1 MVTPTQVQE
10 AADFVMSQTR
20 TRPRVGMILGSGLS
34 EVLGALADAEA
45 IPYALLP
52 HFPQPTVEGHTGE
65 LLLGTLAGESVGV
78 LRGRV
83 HLYEGYSPSDVGF
96 PVRLLRALGCDTLV
110 VTNAAG
116 GLNPVYQVGDLMLIG
131 DHVFLPGMVG
141 ASPLLGTFEPQF
153 GPRFVYMGQA
163 YDAQL
168 RRQAREVATEN
179 GITLR
184 EGVYAMV
191 AGPHF
196 ETPAESAFLRLLGAD
211 AVGMSTCP
219 EVVVARQMGMRVL
232 GISVITNLIAAHEMA
247 EFGHQDVLAV
257 AAAAGP
263 ALAQILEGV
272 LAGLTE

>member
-1 MVTPTQVQE
+1 MV
-10 AADFVMSQTR
+10 
-20 TRPRVGMILGSGLS
+20 LGSGLS
-34 EVLGALADAEA
+34 EVLDGLEETEA

-52 HFPQPTVEGHTGE
+52 HFPQPTVEGHSGE
-65 LLLGTLAGESVGV
+65 LLLGRLVGESVAV

-83 HLYEGYSPSDVGF
+83 HLYEGYPAPDVAF

-110 VTNAAG
+110 VTNAAA
-116 GLNPVYQVGDLMLIG
+116 GLNPVFQVGDLMLIG
-131 DHVFLPGMVG
+131 DHVFLPGMTG
-141 ASPLLGTFEPQF
+141 ASPLLGSFEPQF

-163 YDAQL
+163 YDPQL
-168 RRQAREVATEN
+168 RRQAREVASDL

-219 EVVVARQMGMRVL
+219 EVVVARQTGMRVL
-232 GISVITNLIAAHEMA
+232 GVSVITNSATADEGT
-247 EFGHQDVLAV
+247 EFGHQEVLAI
-257 AAAAGP
+257 AEAAGP
-263 ALAQILEGV
+263 NLASLLSGV
-272 LAGLTE
+272 LSGLTE